1 MIVGIDLGTTNSV
14 VSVLRN
20 NRPVIVPNAE
30 GDELTPSVVAFY
42 ENGQYAVGR
51 KAQERAFTS
60 RNGKP
65 PVYVSSIKRHMGSD
79 YTVRG
84 DLPHSPQ
91 EVSALILKK
100 LKLDAEA
107 RLQQPVEKAVVT
119 VPAYFNECQR
129 RATKQAGELAG
140 LEVLRLLSEP
150 TAAALAYG
158 LHKQNVHTI
167 LVWDLGGGTFD
178 VSVLEL
184 GDGLFEVKAVN
195 GDTRLGGDDWDQRLF
210 HYLLPRLES
219 KTGADVR
226 EKAEADH
233 LLLSAVQQ
241 AKVRLSR
248 NEEVSLEL
256 PDALHDSGKCGEIT
270 ITREVLADL
279 TRDLLER
286 MEQPTRNAL
295 RDAGLDAVDIDRMV
309 LVGGS
314 TRMPMV
320 RTLAK
325 ELFGQEPF
333 HHIDPDRVVAM
344 GAAIQAGILA
354 GECSD
359 VTLVD
364 VTPLSLGIES
374 LGGIFAGIIPRNSP
388 IPTSSSRIFTNARDN
403 QVAMDVHVL
412 QGERDMAIHNTSLG
426 TLTLDE
432 MIPLPRGE
440 ARLEVEFGI
449 DSDGILN
456 VEALDL
462 HTGETRGLRLDSQSI
477 LAPDEVER
485 IIAGAA
491 VHRAE
496 DREQSEKSRLIIRAE
511 SMLHAARPD
520 ERMEVGV
527 ERLSKALAEEDLPK
541 IERMMQ
547 RLGQKLEALSTEGA
561 TCQRDGLL
569 NSGSSMEDAR

>member
-20 NRPVIVPNAE
+20 KRPVIVPNAE
-30 GDELTPSVVAFY
+30 GDDLTLSTVAFY
-42 ENGQYAVGR
+42 ENGQVVGR
-51 KAQERAFTS
+51 RAQDLVAFTS
-60 RNGKP
+60 ESGKP
-65 PVYVSSIKRHMGSD
+65 PVYVSSIKRQMGSD
-79 YTVRG
+79 YTVKG
-84 DLPHSPQ
+84 DLAHTPQ

-100 LKLDAEA
+100 LKFDAEA
-107 RLQQPVEKAVVT
+107 RLRQPVEKAVIT
-119 VPAYFNECQR
+119 VPAYFNERQR
-129 RATKQAGELAG
+129 RATKQAGEIAG

-158 LHKQNVHTI
+158 LHKQNVHRI

-178 VSVLEL
+178 VSILEL
-184 GDGLFEVKAVN
+184 GAGLFEVKAVN
-195 GDTRLGGDDWDQRLF
+195 GDTRLGGDDWDERLMD
-210 HYLLPRLES
+210 HLLPQLES
-219 KTGADVR
+219 RFGADVCR
-226 EKAEADH
+226 NAEDGH

-241 AKVRLSR
+241 AKMRLSR
-248 NEEVSLEL
+248 HEEVSLEL
-256 PDALHDSGKCGEIT
+256 PDSFHDHNEQGEI
-270 ITREVLADL
+270 VV
-279 TRDLLER
+279 TRDEFAHCTGNLLER
-286 MEQPTRNAL
+286 MVGPTRNAL
-295 RDAGLDAVDIDRMV
+295 QDAGLDVVDIDRVV

-320 RTLAK
+320 RTLARD
-325 ELFGQEPF
+325 LFGQEPF

-344 GAAIQAGILA
+344 GAAIQAGILT
-354 GECSD
+354 GEYCD
-359 VTLVD
+359 ITLVD

-440 ARLEVEFGI
+440 ARTEVEFGI

-462 HTGETRGLRLDSQSI
+462 HTGETRRLRLDSQSI

-485 IIAGAA
+485 IIADAV

-496 DREQSEKSRLIIRAE
+496 DSVQRANSRTIIRAE
-511 SMLHAARPD
+511 SMLHAARSD
-520 ERMEVGV
+520 EGLEAGV
-527 ERLSKALAEEDLPK
+527 ERLSKALVKRDLPE
-541 IERMMQ
+541 IERLAQ
-547 RLGQKLEALSTEGA
+547 QLGQELGEGA
-561 TCQRDGLL
+561 R
-569 NSGSSMEDAR
+569 